1 MKLLKKLVI
10 AFVLIYVIT
19 LGLVYVDVYDSRPIV
34 NLFKNFQTDSSLK
47 IVDFSVENNQL
58 MKDLNLLQIKTEILI
73 TVICMFILN
82 IHLMRMFLE

>member
-1 MKLLKKLVI
+1 MKLLKKLLI

-47 IVDFSVENNQL
+47 LS
-58 MKDLNLLQIKTEILI
+58 LI
-73 TVICMFILN
+73 HI
-82 IHLMRMFLE
+82 